1 MYVGLYVCMH
11 AFIIFVTINI
21 VTDLFIL
28 YLVFLIDLKR
38 YMLFQSFYRDFLFLK
53 LQVCIFWFVRFV
65 WFDQKSIY

>member
-1 MYVGLYVCMH
+1 MCVGLYVCMH